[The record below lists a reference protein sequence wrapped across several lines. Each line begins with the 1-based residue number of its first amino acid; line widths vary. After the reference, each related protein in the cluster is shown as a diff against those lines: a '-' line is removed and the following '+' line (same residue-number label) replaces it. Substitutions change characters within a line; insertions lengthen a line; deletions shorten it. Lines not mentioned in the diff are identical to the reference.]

1 MAKSALLGM
10 MIAFTLLAS
19 PNVHAQQDMQAKK
32 YDNPEWKRIVMIR
45 FKPDKSERAEEIIN
59 DYYLK
64 ACVKSG
70 TPLPTTLLDIK
81 TGEWDMLLVW
91 DMKEGLEEMNWETS
105 PKDIAWKK
113 ALEEI
118 AGSASKANA
127 VLDEFSSLIDR
138 QVTYIG
144 KPEKP

>member
-1 MAKSALLGM
+1 MSKSALPGL
-10 MIAFTLLAS
+10 MIVFMLLAS
-19 PNVHAQQDMQAKK
+19 TAVHAQQDMQAKK
-32 YDNPEWKRIVMIR
+32 YDNPEWKRIVLIR
-45 FKPDKSERAEEIIN
+45 YKPDKSGRAKEIIN

-64 ACVKSG
+64 ACTKSG
-70 TPLPTTLLDIK
+70 TPVPATLLDIK

-91 DMKEGLEEMNWETS
+91 DMKEGIEEMNWETR
-105 PKDIAWKK
+105 PDDIAWKK
-113 ALEEI
+113 ALDEI

-144 KPEKP
+144 KPVK